1 MIGGVGVLKKFCLRC
16 HVQVFEVQ
24 FPSFLTCGQNF
35 VRDLSVQRDF
45 PKVTRAAAVIAVC
58 PATPLLVPLSSHFY
72 VHEEG
77 VVCLGN

>member
-1 MIGGVGVLKKFCLRC
+1 MGASVLKKFCLRC
-16 HVQVFEVQ
+16 PVQVFEVQ
-24 FPSFLTCGQNF
+24 FPRFLACGQNF

-45 PKVTRAAAVIAVC
+45 PKVTCAAVVIAVC
-58 PATPLLVPLSSHFY
+58 PPIPLLVPLSSHFY